1 MIKGISSTNL
11 TDYKIRSI
19 KIYRSTILALI
30 SMIGCLLAAELLL
43 DLKGTSLA
51 ILIPVLAVV
60 LFIFIVSFFRPALTV
75 DKWIFITVAYLAI
88 QINFLYHPTSYHTLI
103 YWFSF
108 VPLIALIVSGVRVSV
123 MWLAFTLISL
133 IVDSVYMGQK
143 FGVGYTVEILNR
155 PVLASGIIFA
165 VAIMFN
171 AYLLYYLIGA
181 AYEKAKQKSA
191 EVMQIKD
198 KTEFKKKLL
207 ENYMQEFVKFSRE
220 DSYFKY
226 SQTHLF
232 LKICET
238 IANNIGITRVSI
250 WFFEEKDSI
259 KRKCI
264 YETNQ
269 DSNSDN
275 VTTLHRDDNPNY
287 FNALINQPY
296 ILASDARIDDRTKG
310 FSETY
315 LKPFG
320 IYSLLDCPIFMD
332 QKLVG
337 VICCENQNRVKRWN
351 TEDALFVQSFADLIA
366 MNYKNQRIELLVDE
380 LKKTNE
386 QLRIKN
392 KEIELMNVALDSTV
406 QQRTKVLKTQNEKL
420 SEYSFINS
428 HLLRAPLSRIL
439 GLSQALGEEAT
450 TIKETQLIKALID
463 SGIELDTIIR
473 KINDI
478 LYSGNGPS
486 KGDLI
491 TIEKD
496 IKKNQ
501 KNRPSIPQKR
511 NNSKT
516 KSRK

>member
-1 MIKGISSTNL
+1 MIKGISTTNL
-11 TDYKIRSI
+11 TDYKIRSV
-19 KIYRSTILALI
+19 KIYRSTLLALSFVI
-30 SMIGCLLAAELLL
+30 ALLLLAELIL
-43 DLKGTSLA
+43 DLKGTSET
-51 ILIPVLAVV
+51 ILIPALSAI
-60 LFIFIVSFFRPALTV
+60 LFIFFLSFFRPALSL
-75 DKWIFITVAYLAI
+75 DKWVFIAVTYLAV
-88 QINFLYHPTSYHTLI
+88 QINFLYHPTFYHTLI

-108 VPLIALIVSGVRVSV
+108 VPLIALIISGVRVSA
-123 MWLAFTLISL
+123 MWLSFTIISL
-133 IVDSVYMGQK
+133 IIDFIYMNQN
-143 FGVGYTVEILNR
+143 FGTSYTVEILNR
-155 PVLASGIIFA
+155 PVLASGVIFA
-165 VAIMFN
+165 AAIMFN

-181 AYEKAKQKSA
+181 AYERAKQKST

-207 ENYMQEFVKFSRE
+207 ENYMKEFVKFSRE
-220 DSYFKY
+220 DSYFKH

-250 WFFEEKDSI
+250 WFFDEHDTLN
-259 KRKCI
+259 RKCLF
-264 YETNQ
+264 ELNKGT
-269 DSNSDN
+269 NSDEIAILN
-275 VTTLHRDDNPNY
+275 RSDNPEY
-287 FNALINQPY
+287 FNALANQPY
-296 ILASDARIDDRTKG
+296 ILAYDARTDERTKR
-310 FSETY
+310 FTNTY
-315 LKPFG
+315 LKAFD

-337 VICCENQNRVKRWN
+337 VICCENQSKVKRWN

-406 QQRTKVLKTQNEKL
+406 QQRTQVLKSQNEKL

-439 GLSQALGEEAT
+439 GLSQAIGEEAT
-450 TIKETQLIKALID
+450 TIKDKQLIKALIE
-463 SGIELDTIIR
+463 SGVELDTIIR

-478 LYSGNGPS
+478 LYTGRGPS
-486 KGDLI
+486 RGDLI
-491 TIEKD
+491 SIEKD
-496 IKKNQ
+496 IKNGK
-501 KNRPSIPQKR
+501 KNRPSISQK
-511 NNSKT
+511 K
-516 KSRK
+516 KLKKE